1 MKQSQFNIYFL
12 FSCIWFVSMFLIA
25 LTDEQ
30 RKFIEN
36 DTFLFITLSSM
47 INIIILAFVSTKT
60 PTN

>member
-1 MKQSQFNIYFL
+1 MKQQTFNIYFL
-12 FSCIWFVSMFLIA
+12 FSCVWFVSMFLIA

-36 DTFLFITLSSM
+36 EAFLFITLSSM
-47 INIIILAFVSTKT
+47 INIIIMAFVSTKT

>member
-1 MKQSQFNIYFL
+1 MKQQTFNIYFL

-30 RKFIEN
+30 RKFIDDE
-36 DTFLFITLSSM
+36 TFLFIILLSM
-47 INIIILAFVSTKT
+47 INIIIMAFVSTKT

>member
-1 MKQSQFNIYFL
+1 MKQSQFNTYFL
-12 FSCIWFVSMFLIA
+12 FSCVWFVSMFLIA

-36 DTFLFITLSSM
+36 EVFLIMLFSSM
-47 INIIILAFVSTKT
+47 LNIIILAFISTKT

>member
-1 MKQSQFNIYFL
+1 MKQQTFNIYFL

-30 RKFIEN
+30 RKLIEN
-36 DTFLFITLSSM
+36 ETFLFITLSSM
-47 INIIILAFVSTKT
+47 INVIIMAFVSTKT